1 MFPEFLNS
9 NDETEGND
17 TKTRCTC
24 GKTLPKWLA
33 HLLNVLVTEKVK
45 RAQEN
50 VAASIVRTKIMLPL
64 RERGN

>member
-1 MFPEFLNS
+1 MTLKPDVPVARML
-9 NDETEGND
+9 
-17 TKTRCTC
+17 
-24 GKTLPKWLA
+24 KTLPKGLA

-64 RERGN
+64 RESGN

>member
-1 MFPEFLNS
+1 MRLKPDVPVARMS
-9 NDETEGND
+9 
-17 TKTRCTC
+17 
-24 GKTLPKWLA
+24 KTLTKWLV

-64 RERGN
+64 REGDN

>member
-1 MFPEFLNS
+1 MTLKPDVPVARML
-9 NDETEGND
+9 
-17 TKTRCTC
+17 
-24 GKTLPKWLA
+24 KTLPKWLA

-50 VAASIVRTKIMLPL
+50 VAASIIRTKIILPL